1 MIGVRHFAR
10 GAGILRDF
18 CIRFHTGLIM
28 ENALAGGFAFLNHCV
43 IGGRCGNYFVGSQNL
58 NRK

>member
-1 MIGVRHFAR
+1 MIGVLHFAR

-28 ENALAGGFAFLNHCV
+28 ENALAGGFAFLNHGV
-43 IGGRCGNYFVGSQNL
+43 IGGRCGNYFVGS
-58 NRK
+58 